1 MSAPTA
7 PIDAVEAVPA
17 RMSPREVLQALS
29 GLMVG
34 MFVSILASTVVA
46 NALPRII
53 ADLHGSQTVYTWIVT
68 TELLAMTATVPL
80 WGKMADLYSK
90 KLLIQSSLGLFV
102 VGSLIAGFTPNVEV
116 LLVSRI
122 VQGIGAGGMTAL
134 ATIVMAA
141 MIPPRELGRYAGV
154 FGAVFGVG
162 TIAGPLI
169 GGVLVDTSWLGWRW
183 CFLIGVPFTLL
194 SIFLLQ
200 RTLHLPV
207 ARRKVRIDWLGA
219 LLITTGVSVLLIWS
233 SLAGNK
239 FAWASGWTALM
250 VAGGVLL
257 LAVAVFVESRAA
269 EPIIP
274 LKIFRSRTVSLA
286 TIASVLVGVAMFG
299 GTVFLSQY
307 FQISLGKTPTVAG
320 LMSLPMIFGLLV
332 SSTVA
337 GQLITKYGRWKM
349 YLVAGGAIMT
359 AGMVLLGTID
369 AGTSVTVL
377 SIYMAVLGIGVGM
390 LMQNLVLA
398 AQNDVPAQELG
409 AATSVLTFFR
419 SMGGAIGVSALGAV
433 LASRITTLMSEKLGP
448 AAAGGS
454 STNEVPDLTELP
466 EPVLRIVQDVYGIAT
481 ADLFLIGAPLALL
494 AMIVV
499 LFIKEKPL
507 HTLSGEERRAQ
518 EEAAQA
524 ASLSH

>member
-1 MSAPTA
+1 MSAPTVPA
-7 PIDAVEAVPA
+7 DAVEVGTA
-17 RMSPREVLQALS
+17 RMSRREVLQALS

-53 ADLHGSQTVYTWIVT
+53 ADLNGSQTVYTWIVT

-90 KLLIQSSLGLFV
+90 KLLIQLSLGLFV
-102 VGSLIAGFTPNVEV
+102 IGSLIAGFTPNVEV
-116 LLVSRI
+116 LLLSRI
-122 VQGIGAGGMTAL
+122 VQGVGAGGMTAL

-141 MIPPRELGRYAGV
+141 MIPPRELGRYAGI

-183 CFLIGVPFTLL
+183 CFLIGVPFTIL
-194 SIFLLQ
+194 SIVLLQ
-200 RTLHLPV
+200 KTLHLPV
-207 ARRKVRIDWLGA
+207 VRRQVRIDWLGA
-219 LLITTGVSVLLIWS
+219 VLITTGVSLLLVWS

-239 FAWASGWTALM
+239 FAWASGWTAVM
-250 VAGGVLL
+250 VVGGVAL

-274 LKIFRSRTVSLA
+274 LDIFRNRTVSLA

-307 FQISLGKTPTVAG
+307 FQISLGKSPTVAG

-349 YLVAGGAIMT
+349 YLIAGGAIMT
-359 AGMVLLGTID
+359 VGMVLLGTID
-369 AGTSVTVL
+369 AETSVVVL

-398 AQNDVPAQELG
+398 AQNDVPASELG

-419 SMGGAIGVSALGAV
+419 SMGGAIGVSVLGAV
-433 LASRITTLMSEKLGP
+433 LANRVTDLMTEKLGP
-448 AAAGGS
+448 AAAGGAS
-454 STNEVPDLTELP
+454 AGEVPDLSALP
-466 EPVLRIVQDVYGIAT
+466 EPVLRIVQSVYGTAT

-494 AMIVV
+494 AMVVV

-507 HTLSGEERRAQ
+507 HTVSGDERRAQ

-524 ASLSH
+524 AIAH